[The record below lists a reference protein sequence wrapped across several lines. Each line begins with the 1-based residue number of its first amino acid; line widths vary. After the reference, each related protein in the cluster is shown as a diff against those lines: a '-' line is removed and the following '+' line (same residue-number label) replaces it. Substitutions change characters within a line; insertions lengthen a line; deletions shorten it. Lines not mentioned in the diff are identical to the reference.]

1 MPWSPLSEG
10 LPAETEERGRSHGKN
25 GSGPSRV
32 ILRVE
37 RKQKGKRRFSERC
50 EPGSFGIP
58 VRLSLPTSSS
68 ADQSSHLLQ
77 PGWAQEGGFLRL
89 SMNDENDEKER
100 VSVSERC
107 INVNKTPQKHVTR
120 VDPDTLLRKILKR
133 IVGGR
138 LCHETSGGRPRGQSL
153 EQKRPEINELGH
165 RPAPD
170 IGVTGSWTSGSWD
183 LEPAG
188 LNPGKDGQR
197 DLEAG

>member
-1 MPWSPLSEG
+1 MPV
-10 LPAETEERGRSHGKN
+10 LPSTRS
-25 GSGPSRV
+25 
-32 ILRVE
+32 
-37 RKQKGKRRFSERC
+37 
-50 EPGSFGIP
+50 
-58 VRLSLPTSSS
+58 T
-68 ADQSSHLLQ
+68 
-77 PGWAQEGGFLRL
+77 GWTQ
-89 SMNDENDEKER
+89 
-100 VSVSERC
+100 
-107 INVNKTPQKHVTR
+107 TR

-138 LCHETSGGRPRGQSL
+138 LGHEASGRGSRVQSP

-197 DLEAG
+197 DLEAGEEELVVECIDEHLDKLNSKPVTEPPNNLERTMRGQEGGIDITDVTLASKDGTRTNAHRLSSAAEGGNPPGGESLEGGCPEKSISGRPPASSTPEGLF

>member
-1 MPWSPLSEG
+1 MPWSSLSEG

-58 VRLSLPTSSS
+58 VRLSHPTPSST
-68 ADQSSHLLQ
+68 DQPSYLLQ
-77 PGWAQEGGFLRL
+77 PGWTQKGGFLRL

-120 VDPDTLLRKILKR
+120 VNPDTLLRKILKR

-138 LCHETSGGRPRGQSL
+138 LGHEASGGRSRVQSP
-153 EQKRPEINELGH
+153 EQKTTRNKRAGSPPGTRHWGH
-165 RPAPD
+165 RFVD
-170 IGVTGSWTSGSWD
+170 LGVMG
-183 LEPAG
+183 P
-188 LNPGKDGQR
+188 
-197 DLEAG
+197 

>member
-1 MPWSPLSEG
+1 
-10 LPAETEERGRSHGKN
+10 
-25 GSGPSRV
+25 
-32 ILRVE
+32 
-37 RKQKGKRRFSERC
+37 
-50 EPGSFGIP
+50 
-58 VRLSLPTSSS
+58 
-68 ADQSSHLLQ
+68 
-77 PGWAQEGGFLRL
+77 
-89 SMNDENDEKER
+89 MNDENDEKER

-120 VDPDTLLRKILKR
+120 VNPDTLLRKILKR

-138 LCHETSGGRPRGQSL
+138 LGHEASGGRSRVQSP